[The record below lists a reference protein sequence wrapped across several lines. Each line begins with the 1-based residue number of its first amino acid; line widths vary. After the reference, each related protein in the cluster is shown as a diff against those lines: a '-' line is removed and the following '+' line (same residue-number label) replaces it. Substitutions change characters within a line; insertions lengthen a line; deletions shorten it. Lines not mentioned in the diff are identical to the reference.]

1 MRRVI
6 ILQIFLTSGW
16 IENSWIHIPASAF
29 NLLSYVSL
37 VEVDEENLGSLRYA
51 MQLITTDVK
60 LTDQTF

>member
-1 MRRVI
+1 M
-6 ILQIFLTSGW
+6 SGW